1 MKQILYTVI
10 FIVLIDLSFQNCAN
24 PGRPTGGPKDTI
36 PPTLTYSY
44 PTNGTTNFQ
53 ENTIEL
59 EFSEYINADKIK
71 QQLIITPATDIN
83 YKSIV
88 KRNKLIIRLDGELE
102 DSTTYNFNFANGV
115 TDITEKNPA
124 VNLSIAIS
132 TGPSIDS
139 MSIQG
144 SVEDLLTQESSKGYV
159 VGLYPISDSLDLL
172 ATKPM
177 YFATTND
184 SGNYKI
190 QYIKSDHYR
199 VIAFED
205 DNGNYI
211 LDPETESHGFL
222 ADTIHLDS
230 ATNLTSIRCL
240 VQNVKP
246 LSLINARPVGR
257 YVEVK
262 FNKSVDT
269 YTLAPFTSSNIVG
282 ENKDIIRL
290 YKPLSVNYND
300 SVTTYITAEDSLGN
314 SITDTLKYVFIE
326 SNRKPSAFNYSFNQ
340 NSLVLTDTPKISL
353 QFSKPILTFDTSKL
367 LVKADTLL
375 SYKPN
380 YIYEWNS
387 NSTQLDLSINVNQ
400 SLIDSLLSTL
410 PKPDTTIA
418 DTAQS
423 IQLKK
428 PNNQSPQFSLFA
440 ETGAFIS
447 VEEDSS
453 KVKSVTIKSSASK
466 ATGVLKVS
474 LTTDKTNYWF
484 QLLDTNQKVAY
495 QTANSKRFTLSSVKP
510 GTYSIRILIDDN
522 KDGKWS
528 YGNLIQNKEPEEVFI
543 YDGSTS
549 IRENWVIELDISF

>member
-1 MKQILYTVI
+1 MKQILYIVI

-44 PTNGTTNFQ
+44 PINGTTNFQ

-71 QQLIITPATDIN
+71 QQLIITPSTDIN

-124 VNLSIAIS
+124 INLSIAVS

-144 SVEDLLTQESSKGYV
+144 SVEDLLTQEPSKTFV

-172 ATKPM
+172 ASKPM

-190 QYIKSDHYR
+190 QYIKSDNYR

-222 ADTIHLDS
+222 ADTVRLDS
-230 ATNLTSIRCL
+230 ATNLPSIRCL

-257 YVEVK
+257 YVEIK
-262 FNKSVDT
+262 FNKSVDDYELT
-269 YTLAPFTSSNIVG
+269 PPTPSNIVG

-290 YKPLSVNYND
+290 YKPVHVNYND
-300 SVTTYITAEDSLGN
+300 SITTYINASDSLGN
-314 SITDTLKYVFIE
+314 SITDTIRYVYIE
-326 SNRKPSAFNYSFNQ
+326 SNRKPSAFNYSFNP
-340 NSLVLTDTPKISL
+340 NSLLLTDTPKINL
-353 QFSKPILTFDTSKL
+353 QFSKPIQSFDTSKIL
-367 LVKADTLL
+367 MEADTLIT
-375 SYKPN
+375 YKPN
-380 YIYEWNS
+380 YSYEWNS
-387 NSTQLDLSINVNQ
+387 NSTQLDLSVLVTKA
-400 SLIDSLLSTL
+400 LIDSLLSTL
-410 PKPDTTIA
+410 PKPDTTAA
-418 DTAQS
+418 DT
-423 IQLKK
+423 IQTTGLKK
-428 PNNQSPQFSLFA
+428 PSNQTPQFSLSA
-440 ETGAFIS
+440 EDGAFIS
-447 VEEDSS
+447 VEQDSS
-453 KVKSVTIKSSASK
+453 TVKSVRIKESGTKS
-466 ATGVLKVS
+466 TGVLKVS
-474 LTTDKTNYWF
+474 LTTEKTHYWF
-484 QLLDTNQKVAY
+484 QLLDTNDKVAY
-495 QTANSKRFTLSSVKP
+495 QNANSKSFSLSSVKP

-528 YGNLIQNKEPEEVFI
+528 YGNLMQNKEPEEVFI

-549 IRENWVIELDISF
+549 IRENWVVELDISF